1 MNNSQTDEKRIPDS
15 AGTGGDV
22 CAEQVREWCCSKI
35 VESDYGVL
43 AEKLWST
50 RGLDD
55 LEGDEDDW
63 DAEYGHGGI
72 IPAADAFI
80 LIREATNH
88 YPFPLTEPL
97 LDAALRDLQPHVA
110 HYLVNG
116 VGADGV
122 ESVVVDEIIRK
133 LLEEPDALLG

>member
-1 MNNSQTDEKRIPDS
+1 MQ
-15 AGTGGDV
+15 
-22 CAEQVREWCCSKI
+22 
-35 VESDYGVL
+35 
-43 AEKLWST
+43 ST
-50 RGLDD
+50 
-55 LEGDEDDW
+55 
-63 DAEYGHGGI
+63 AMGGI